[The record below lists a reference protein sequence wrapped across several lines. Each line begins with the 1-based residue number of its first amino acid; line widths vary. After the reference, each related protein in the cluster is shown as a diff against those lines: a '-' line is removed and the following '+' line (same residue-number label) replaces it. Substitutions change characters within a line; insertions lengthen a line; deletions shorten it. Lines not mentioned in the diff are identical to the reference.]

1 MGVYYCM
8 WGTSDFISPVLLWM
22 RVSFSV
28 TSVSVLI
35 TSLSEVSEMALLEE
49 ELPGV
54 SKGESLNV
62 ELAKGFRPPEHACNK
77 S

>member
-1 MGVYYCM
+1 MFLF
-8 WGTSDFISPVLLWM
+8 T
-22 RVSFSV
+22 V

-62 ELAKGFRPPEHACNK
+62 ELAKRFSATRTCMQQELSFVLLQSSATNR
-77 S
+77 